1 MHAIRRPAQQPGATH
16 ESGAG
21 HRPNRSLPNHR
32 GRFMIATRKSTVAR
46 AWRAASLAAVVA
58 LMTACGGG
66 EAAAPRVVSSV
77 DVSPASVTVQP
88 AQSTGL
94 TATAREADGTAI
106 TGRSVVWSS
115 SNPAVATVS
124 ATGVVTGVTDGVT
137 SVSATVGSVSGSAAV
152 VVRSTVATVGITPTT
167 ATVTMGRTP
176 VQLSAAPRNAAG
188 ATLAGRA
195 VTWSSSAPTI
205 ASVTATGL
213 VAAVAPGTATISAT
227 SEGITGSAAITV
239 APDPC
244 NVVRALP
251 MGQTVA
257 GTFTANDCVL
267 SDSTALQRYAFTLTT
282 RTKVEIL
289 MSSTVLDSYL
299 FLVDSA
305 LNIIVEDD
313 DGDTGRN
320 ARIMRTLPAGRYE
333 IIANVFDPRTYG
345 AYQLTLRN
353 APVPCTTGR
362 TTTFPT
368 TLAATLATSACR
380 MNDGSYQDRYDITV
394 ATRGL
399 YRVEVASTAFDAVA
413 VVLDQNENVVAQDD
427 DSGTG
432 TDAYLE
438 VALAPGRYTV
448 LATGYPGQTGPYR
461 ISLVQAVDPCGVNRT
476 ITLGQSTINTLST
489 TDCALS
495 DGGGP
500 ARYMHRTGL
509 TLTTTTSVQIEMTST
524 VVDAYLILQN
534 GATGAVVAE
543 NDDASSTTTNARILA
558 TLPAGNYIINTTT
571 YNTGETGAYQISA
584 TVAPNSTVNVSVTP
598 SVMSL
603 VPGQTQSARTTV
615 TGSANTAVIWQ
626 SSNTNV
632 ATVST
637 DGVVR
642 ALTPGTTTISAI
654 SQADPRRSGTIA
666 VTVAATD
673 GSVNLDVSGM
683 YVVQSVQQADGRIP
697 LVANRQAVAR
707 VFVRSSRTGLGTAQV
722 RLRVIEGNA
731 TIATFNATATPTSTL
746 DESCCS
752 ADFSI
757 SGSMIRAGVSLLADV
772 DPNNLVGESNET
784 DNVYPVVGPM
794 PLNVISVPPMTMK
807 LIPVQ
812 QGRSGAVGVASS
824 SLFNIFRSVW
834 PLEVINATVRTA
846 LVIDYTIGS
855 QNFDDWIR
863 LVRDVEIVR
872 QAEGGA
878 HYYYGLIRTR
888 GTSGVLGLA
897 NGIPARTAIGIDE
910 GSDFGPAESRL
921 TFAHELGHT
930 MGLRHAPC
938 GGAAGP
944 DPNYPFSDGRIGVY
958 GMDTFGGNAI
968 KGPVVNDIMTY
979 CPNQWVSA
987 HNYRKVMD
995 FRQANPNGVGNLLA
1009 PTRALL
1015 VSGGIAADGITLDP
1029 AFSVTASPATA
1040 DARGTHV
1047 IEGFDA
1053 NNRPVFTWRF
1063 SPYRV
1068 DDARSEQEA
1077 FVVAVPMSEAT
1088 QQKLVRLSV
1097 REATGAFGSARS
1109 AVRTSAL
1116 AMAAN
1121 AGATTAIPVNAMAQ
1135 LRRSGGRT
1143 ELTWSPAVSPAV
1155 MVRDRTTGEVIALGR
1170 TGTLDLSQFGAIERL
1185 DLHVSDGT
1193 KSARLV
1199 IDATTGALRR

>member
-1 MHAIRRPAQQPGATH
+1 MSATR
-16 ESGAG
+16 SVFGAG
-21 HRPNRSLPNHR
+21 
-32 GRFMIATRKSTVAR
+32 AR
-46 AWRAASLAAVVA
+46 RAASWTAILA

-77 DVSPASVTVQP
+77 DVSPASITVQP
-88 AQSTGL
+88 AQSSNL

-106 TGRSVVWSS
+106 VGRSVVWSS
-115 SNPAVATVS
+115 ANPAIATVS

-137 SVSATVGSVSGSAAV
+137 SVSASIGSVSGSAAV
-152 VVRSTVATVGITPTT
+152 VVRSTVAAVAITPAT
-167 ATVTMGRTP
+167 ATVTMGRAP
-176 VQLSAAPRNAAG
+176 VQLAAAPRNAAG
-188 ATLAGRA
+188 AALAGRT

-205 ASVTATGL
+205 ASVSAAGL

-227 SEGITGSAAITV
+227 SEGVVGTAAITI

-244 NVVRALP
+244 SVVRTLP
-251 MGQTVA
+251 IGQTVA

-267 SDSTALQRYAFTLTT
+267 SDTTALQRYAFTLTT

-289 MSSTVLDSYL
+289 MSSATLDSYL

-305 LNIIVEDD
+305 RNVIVEDD

-333 IIANVFDPRTYG
+333 IIANVFEPRTYG

-353 APVPCTTGR
+353 APAVCTTGR
-362 TTTFPT
+362 PTTIPT
-368 TLAATLATSACR
+368 TLSASLATTACR

-394 ATRGL
+394 ASRGL
-399 YRVEVASTAFDAVA
+399 YRVDVASTAFDAVA

-432 TDAYLE
+432 SDAYLE
-438 VALAPGRYTV
+438 VPLEPGRYTV
-448 LATGYPGQTGPYR
+448 LATGYPGQTGAYR
-461 ISLVQAVDPCGVNRT
+461 ITLAQAVDPCGVNRL
-476 ITLGQSTINTLST
+476 ITLGQSTINTLAV

-500 ARYMHRTGL
+500 ARYLHRTAL
-509 TLTTTTSVQIEMTST
+509 SLTTTTSVQIEMTST
-524 VVDAYLILQN
+524 TMDSYLILQN
-534 GATGAVVAE
+534 GSTGAVVAE
-543 NDDASSTTTNARILA
+543 NDDATSTTRNSRIIA
-558 TLPAGNYIINTTT
+558 TLPAGTYIINTTT
-571 YNTGETGAYQISA
+571 YNTGETGSYQLSA
-584 TVAPNSTVNVSVTP
+584 TVAPNSTVNVTVTP
-598 SVMSL
+598 SVMAL

-654 SQADPRRSGTIA
+654 SQADPRRSATIA

-697 LVANRQAVAR
+697 LIANRQAVVR
-707 VFVRSSRTGLGTAQV
+707 VFVRGSRLGLGTAQV
-722 RLRVIEGNA
+722 RLRVIEGGA
-731 TIATFNATATPTSTL
+731 AIGTFNATATPTSTL

-752 ADFSI
+752 ADFPI
-757 SGSMIRAGVSLLADV
+757 TGAMVKAGVSLLADV
-772 DPNNLVGESNET
+772 DPNNLVSESNET
-784 DNVYPVVGPM
+784 DNVYPTVGTM
-794 PLNVISVPPMTMK
+794 PLNVVSVPPMAVR
-807 LIPVQ
+807 LVPVQ
-812 QGRSGAVGVASS
+812 QGRNGQIGVATN

-834 PLEVINATVRTA
+834 PFEVINATVRTA
-846 LVIDYTIGS
+846 LVIDYTIGT

-878 HYYYGLIRTR
+878 HYYYGLVRTR

-897 NGIPARTAIGIDE
+897 NGIPARTAIGVDE

-987 HNYRKVMD
+987 YNYRKVMD
-995 FRQANPNGVGNLLA
+995 FRQANPNGVGNLQA
-1009 PTRALL
+1009 PARALL
-1015 VSGGIAADGITLDP
+1015 VSGAIAASGITLDP
-1029 AFSVTASPATA
+1029 AFSVTASPAAA

-1053 NNRPVFTWRF
+1053 NNRSVFTWRF

-1088 QQKLVRLSV
+1088 QQKLARLVV
-1097 REATGAFGSARS
+1097 REATGAFGAARS
-1109 AVRTSAL
+1109 AERTSAL
-1116 AMAAN
+1116 AIAAD
-1121 AGATTAIPVNAMAQ
+1121 AGSSAAPVNALAQ
-1135 LRRSGGRT
+1135 LRRSGGKT

-1155 MVRDRTTGEVIALGR
+1155 MVRDRVTGEVIALVR
-1170 TGTLDLSQFGAIERL
+1170 AGTLDLSQFGALDRL

-1193 KSARLV
+1193 KSTRLT
-1199 IDATTGALRR
+1199 IDAATGALRR

>member
-1 MHAIRRPAQQPGATH
+1 MRVV
-16 ESGAG
+16 AG
-21 HRPNRSLPNHR
+21 
-32 GRFMIATRKSTVAR
+32 GT
-46 AWRAASLAAVVA
+46 AWRVTPLLAALAV
-58 LMTACGGG
+58 MTACGGG
-66 EAAAPRVVSSV
+66 EAAAPRVVASV
-77 DVSPASVTVQP
+77 EVTPATVTVQP
-88 AQSTGL
+88 AQSSNL

-106 TGRSVVWSS
+106 VGRSVVWTS

-137 SVSATVGSVSGSAAV
+137 SVSAAIGSVSGSAAV
-152 VVRSTVATVGITPTT
+152 VVRSAVAAVAVTPTT
-167 ATVTMGRTP
+167 ATVTMGRAP

-188 ATLAGRA
+188 AAITGRT

-205 ASVTATGL
+205 ASVSATGL
-213 VAAVAPGTATISAT
+213 VAAVAPGSATISAT
-227 SEGITGSAAITV
+227 SEGITGTAAITV

-251 MGQTVA
+251 VGQTVN

-267 SDSTALQRYAFTLTT
+267 SDTTALQRYSFTLAA

-289 MSSTVLDSYL
+289 MSSATLDSYL

-305 LNIIVEDD
+305 LNVIVEDD
-313 DGDTGRN
+313 DGDSGRN

-333 IIANVFDPRTYG
+333 IIANVYEPRTYG
-345 AYQLTLRN
+345 TYQLTLRN
-353 APVPCTTGR
+353 APAVCTTGR
-362 TTTFPT
+362 QTAVPT
-368 TLAATLATSACR
+368 TLSANLATTACR

-432 TDAYLE
+432 TDASLE
-438 VALAPGRYTV
+438 VSLAPGRYTV
-448 LATGYPGQTGPYR
+448 LATGYPGQTGAYR
-461 ISLVQAVDPCGVNRT
+461 FTVAQAVDPCGVNRT
-476 ITLGQSTINTLST
+476 LTLGQSVINTLATS
-489 TDCALS
+489 DCALS

-500 ARYMHRTGL
+500 ARYLHRTAL
-509 TLTTTTSVQIEMTST
+509 SLTTTTSVQIDMTST
-524 VVDAYLILQN
+524 AVDSYLILQN
-534 GATGAVVAE
+534 AATGAVVAE
-543 NDDASSTTTNARILA
+543 NDDVSSTSRNARILA
-558 TLPAGNYIINTTT
+558 TLPAGTYIINTTT
-571 YNTGETGAYQISA
+571 YNTGETGAYQLSA
-584 TVAPNSTVNVSVTP
+584 TVAPNSTVNVAVTP
-598 SVMSL
+598 SVMAL

-642 ALTPGTTTISAI
+642 ALTPGTATISAI
-654 SQADPRRSGTIA
+654 SQADPRRAGTIA

-707 VFVRSSRTGLGTAQV
+707 VFVRSSRLGLGAVQV
-722 RLRVIEGNA
+722 RLRVIEGGA
-731 TIATFNATATPTSTL
+731 AIATFNATATPTSTL

-752 ADFSI
+752 ADFPI
-757 SGSMIRAGVSLLADV
+757 TAAMVKAGVSLLADV
-772 DPNNLVGESNET
+772 DPNNLVSEANET
-784 DNVYPVVGPM
+784 DNVFPTVGTM
-794 PLNVISVPPMTMK
+794 PLNVVSVPPMAIR
-807 LIPVQ
+807 LVPVQ
-812 QGRSGAVGVASS
+812 QSRNGQIGVANN
-824 SLFNIFRSVW
+824 SLFNIFRSIW
-834 PLEVINATVRTA
+834 PFEVINATLRTP

-878 HYYYGLIRTR
+878 HYYYGLVRTR

-897 NGIPARTAIGIDE
+897 NGIPARTAIGVDE
-910 GSDFGPAESRL
+910 GSDFGPGESRL
-921 TFAHELGHT
+921 TFAHEMGHT

-987 HNYRKVMD
+987 YNYRKVMD

-1015 VSGGIAADGITLDP
+1015 VSGGISASGITLDP
-1029 AFSVTASPATA
+1029 AFSMTTSPAAA

-1053 NNRPVFTWRF
+1053 NNRTVFTWRF
-1063 SPYRV
+1063 TPYRV
-1068 DDARSEQEA
+1068 DDARSDQDA

-1088 QQKLVRLSV
+1088 QQKLARLVV
-1097 REATGAFGSARS
+1097 REATGSFGSARS

-1116 AMAAN
+1116 AVAAD
-1121 AGATTAIPVNAMAQ
+1121 AGSTAAAPVNALAQ
-1135 LRRSGGRT
+1135 LRRSGGKT

-1155 MVRDRTTGEVIALGR
+1155 MVRNRATGEVVALAR
-1170 TGTLDLSQFGAIERL
+1170 TGTLDLTQFGSLAGL

-1193 KSARLV
+1193 KSTRLV
-1199 IDATTGALRR
+1199 IDAATGALRR